1 MKMVLNRM
9 ATKHLTVWPPLLP
22 TSLYQPEKYCQC
34 QCLKYNIKERCN
46 NKTNSPTKAVFSS
59 WSSSWESKLPRCAL
73 LSPDPRPR
81 LCWRQISLSWLGGY
95 EKHCSYAMG
104 TQFCWKWGPKFEWD
118 GGLLGTI
125 ASTNR
130 DPKRKFLKIYRNEPI
145 PGNSTCK
152 YLNIQVQNSF
162 PLTC

>member
-9 ATKHLTVWPPLLP
+9 ATKHSTVWPPLLP

-34 QCLKYNIKERCN
+34 LKYNIKGRCN

-104 TQFCWKWGPKFEWD
+104 TQKVNFWKFIEMSQFLAIPR
-118 GGLLGTI
+118 
-125 ASTNR
+125 ASIWI
-130 DPKRKFLKIYRNEPI
+130 F
-145 PGNSTCK
+145 K
-152 YLNIQVQNSF
+152 YKTHFHWHASMRLIKASFVITSIQMANI
-162 PLTC
+162 